1 MENRKQQWLSM
12 LTAEPGYYEFDRTV
26 TLLRTFEGDGFYGE
40 IYRQQN
46 GKGTFQ
52 RVIMLFPKAFT
63 GKLPGA
69 VIPFYYPEAMM
80 GYDPVTNEKLS
91 YFAGIEMMI
100 HLVKRGF
107 AVISGES
114 YHLTYLPDDHSDI
127 GDFSRWKRASAALNA
142 DHPEWCG
149 MGKLVADTSLLT
161 DLFAGD
167 ERVDK
172 EKLVIAGHSLGGKIA
187 FYSGCLDDR
196 FKAILC
202 SDFGMGFEMSNWDD
216 PWYWGEKLNDLKEKG
231 LDHASLLAATGSKP
245 ICLLAGEFDTEKS
258 GELIRGVDDRFL
270 FVHHA
275 TGHRPPADALKKGYD
290 FLESNL

>member
-1 MENRKQQWLSM
+1 MENTRQQWLSL
-12 LTAEPGYYEFDRTV
+12 LTAAPEYYDFDRTPV
-26 TLLRTFEGDGFYGE
+26 LMNTFEGDGFIGE
-40 IYRQQN
+40 IYRQPN
-46 GKGTFQ
+46 GKTTFQ
-52 RVIMLFPKAFT
+52 RVILLIPKQKE

-80 GYDPVTNEKLS
+80 GYDPMTNERLP
-91 YFAGIEMMI
+91 YFAGIEMML

-114 YHLTYLPDDHSDI
+114 YHLTYLPDDSSDV

-149 MGKLVADTSLLT
+149 MGKLVFDTSLLT
-161 DLFAGD
+161 DLLCAD
-167 ERVDK
+167 SRVDP

-196 FKAILC
+196 FGAILC
-202 SDFGMGFEMSNWDD
+202 SDFGMGFEMSNWSD
-216 PWYWGEKLNDLKEKG
+216 PWYWGEKLKMLKENG
-231 LDHASLLAATGSKP
+231 MDHAGLLRTTGNKP
-245 ICLLAGEFDTEKS
+245 ICLLAGEFDTEES
-258 GELIRGVDDRFL
+258 GALIRSADSNFL

-275 TGHRPPADALKKGYD
+275 TGHRPPADALNLGYD
-290 FLESNL
+290 FLEKQL